1 MLFGD
6 CVHRQV
12 VDAGRATFSEGSVS
26 FGPTGFFFFF
36 FF

>member
-6 CVHRQV
+6 CGHSQV
-12 VDAGRATFSEGSVS
+12 VDAGHASFSEGSVS

-36 FF
+36 F